1 MKKLILFIFILI
13 NGLTGNIISENE
25 KNLDNKL
32 IRNKRFR
39 EVIHDLLELNTPTR
53 MCGEILVYSLF
64 SFCSNIAEYIE
75 YSKSSNKRQ
84 NEVHEYGITDECCYN
99 WCTGYDVL
107 KYCS

>member
-1 MKKLILFIFILI
+1 
-13 NGLTGNIISENE
+13 
-25 KNLDNKL
+25 
-32 IRNKRFR
+32 
-39 EVIHDLLELNTPTR
+39 

-107 KYCS
+107 FSSKIKKVKAINLFQIFSLTCT